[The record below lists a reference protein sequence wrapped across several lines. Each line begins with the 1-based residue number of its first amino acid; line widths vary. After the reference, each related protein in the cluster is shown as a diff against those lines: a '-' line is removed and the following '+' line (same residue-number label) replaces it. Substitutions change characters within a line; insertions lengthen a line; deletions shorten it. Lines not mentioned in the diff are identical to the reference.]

1 MKRRNKRGVSLAEA
15 AIAITVITI
24 VSVAALSTILFSI
37 NAQQRVI
44 NETEA
49 QNFAASV
56 FESFKA
62 ADTAEKFEANV
73 SFSEGLTP
81 TNTQKDDSTGTVAY
95 SYTSDRHAF
104 GATVRINYS
113 TGDLDLKVFD
123 EDGGSIVI
131 IEYKKGVTS

>member
-24 VSVAALSTILFSI
+24 VSIAALSTILFSI

-44 NETEA
+44 NETRA

-62 ADTAEKFEANV
+62 ADTAEEFEANV
-73 SFSEGLTP
+73 SFAEGLTP
-81 TNTQKDDSTGTVAY
+81 TVKEDGDVKAY

-113 TGDLDLKVFD
+113 EGKLELKVFD

-131 IEYKKGVTS
+131 IEYNKKGVTP